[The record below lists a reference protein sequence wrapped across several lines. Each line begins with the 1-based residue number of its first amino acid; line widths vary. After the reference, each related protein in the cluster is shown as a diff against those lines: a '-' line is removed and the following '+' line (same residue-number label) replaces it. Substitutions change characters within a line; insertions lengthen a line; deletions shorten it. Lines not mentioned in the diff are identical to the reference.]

1 MGGGHTICIIGGASF
16 EVFFYVIAVWL
27 QKIETDT
34 PLGRDSDILY
44 YIMIY
49 CRSTHPYH
57 PILPYTMISYDPIL
71 SYIIPYV
78 YPIFS
83 PPKLVPLVWKMHQGP
98 HGGERGRRWGAL
110 LSRQRC
116 RDPSDTAEL
125 RLERLSIGSRWTAK
139 HGKIVGCHGK
149 IMGISEFFMG

>member
-34 PLGRDSDILY
+34 PLDD
-44 YIMIY
+44 IY

-125 RLERLSIGSRWTAK
+125 RLERMSIGSRWTAN
-139 HGKIVGCHGK
+139 HGK
-149 IMGISEFFMG
+149 IMGMSWEYPGNMMG